1 MCEGSHVRKRFLFLC
16 NCNMTNPQMLKWITR
31 NWKGIGCKRREKV
44 IVESQGN
51 LLEYITEREDQDIN
65 WEEWNG
71 RELEIRTCCFSSA
84 VSAVNYLKSRCV
96 LQGMVYKFILHKGTR
111 WLPGSL
117 HCSSNH
123 LRCKARIQCAKQ
135 KLTES
140 FFLNVFQLF
149 FFFFSPKV
157 SPGQLTKKYS
167 SCSTIFIDDSTVSQ
181 PNLRSTIKW

>member
-51 LLEYITEREDQDIN
+51 LLEYITEREDRDIN

-84 VSAVNYLKSRCV
+84 VSAVNYLKSCCV

-111 WLPGSL
+111 WLQVAYIAAATTWGVKPEFSVLNKSLQNPSSWMYFSYFFSFFPPRFLLGSL
-117 HCSSNH
+117 RKNTAHAQQY
-123 LRCKARIQCAKQ
+123 L
-135 KLTES
+135 
-140 FFLNVFQLF
+140 
-149 FFFFSPKV
+149 
-157 SPGQLTKKYS
+157 
-167 SCSTIFIDDSTVSQ
+167 
-181 PNLRSTIKW
+181 